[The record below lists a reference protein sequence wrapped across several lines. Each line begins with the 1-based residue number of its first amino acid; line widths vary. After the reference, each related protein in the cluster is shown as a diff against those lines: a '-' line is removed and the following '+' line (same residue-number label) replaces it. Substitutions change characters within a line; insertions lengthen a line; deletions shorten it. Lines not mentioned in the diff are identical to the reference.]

1 MPNEPEEQDSQPGC
15 GCLLRLFWM
24 FGGMAGLLGVSA
36 FIVAEKTPWFVGLD
50 IVYLAIVLSLCGA
63 RALDILKFRGQTG
76 EGKPATLSHL
86 VRYVLLIV
94 LGGAALWVVAHL
106 ASGIFNK

>member
-24 FGGMAGLLGVSA
+24 FGGMAGLLIVSG
-36 FIVAEKTPWFVGLD
+36 FIVAEKAPWFAWLD
-50 IVYLAIVLSLCGA
+50 IVYIGIVLSLCGA

-76 EGKPATLSHL
+76 EGKPANASHL
-86 VRYVLLIV
+86 VRYVLLVV
-94 LGGAALWVVAHL
+94 LGSAALWVVAHL
-106 ASGIFNK
+106 ASGVFSK